1 MKKFLLSFILL
12 GAGFS
17 TWAGTCNV
25 TPEQMFAKPMNE
37 VWCNLDCL
45 DQMVAYVGTHSRPA
59 LQARSEEI
67 KEGIY
72 RGRMCASAYQRENLL
87 SNTYWNDLVDRQNY
101 ILHQAGLIGSMTEN
115 AVDSDGT
122 VHEACQTSS
131 SSPCGAKKPLFYGG
145 AIRNAYQTCMS
156 DLDKKVVFTNIAC
169 IYRLE
174 NQMGKLSLES
184 PKVFYRLIQEGKQV
198 ASRNAGPLTRKVI
211 LHIFDKMDRH
221 VAGCHPEVKKVGE
234 IPGQLDEVVVMA
246 PKKDPS
252 ATLEDVLNQKVQ
264 QNVCTTPESAQQGQ
278 AGVETATASQG
289 TGNGDGDLCP
299 VPDGSGITV
308 FIPCRRK

>member
-1 MKKFLLSFILL
+1 MKKFLLSFMLL
-12 GAGFS
+12 GVGFS

-45 DQMVAYVGTHSRPA
+45 DQMVTYVGTHSRPA

-67 KEGIY
+67 KQGIY
-72 RGRMCASAYQRENLL
+72 RGRMCATAYQRENLL
-87 SNTYWNDLVDRQNY
+87 FNTYWNELVDRQNY

-115 AVDSDGT
+115 SVDADGS
-122 VHEACQTSS
+122 VHEACQTSA
-131 SSPCGAKKPLFYGG
+131 SSPCGSKMALYYGG

-156 DLDKKVVFTNIAC
+156 DLDKKVVFTNLAC

-174 NQMGKLSLES
+174 SQMGKLATEN
-184 PKVFYRLIQEGKQV
+184 PNVFYALIQEGKQV
-198 ASRNAGPLTRKVI
+198 VGRNAFPLTKKVI
-211 LHIFDKMDRH
+211 LNIFDKMDRH
-221 VAGCHPEVKKVGE
+221 VAGCHPEVKKE
-234 IPGQLDEVVVMA
+234 NKIELAEVVVKPA
-246 PKKDPS
+246 KKDP
-252 ATLEDVLNQKVQ
+252 AADLETALNQKVQ
-264 QNVCTTPESAQQGQ
+264 ENVCTNPQSVQQGQ
-278 AGVETATASQG
+278 AGVETASAVQG